1 LAFGINFQLPTF
13 DSTSLDNAW
22 LSGFVD
28 ADGSFEVD
36 ISKKDDTVLD
46 NFIDNFILTDIPKK
60 KFSDTFFL
68 LLDVLFG

>member
-1 LAFGINFQLPTF
+1 MLGYPALLMLTVLLKLIFQRCAPPYGVPG
-13 DSTSLDNAW
+13 A
-22 LSGFVD
+22 
-28 ADGSFEVD
+28 
-36 ISKKDDTVLD
+36 KKDDTVLD